1 MSDPDFHHEQEIN
14 LHTVMHKLNL
24 LQELVIDVKC
34 MLTFQL
40 EQGELIMASL
50 ADITAAVAAETTVE
64 ASVVALLTQLS
75 ADLQA
80 ALANNDPVAMQAVV
94 DSINANAAAMA
105 AAVAANTP
113 APPVVTPP
121 PATP

>member
-1 MSDPDFHHEQEIN
+1 
-14 LHTVMHKLNL
+14 
-24 LQELVIDVKC
+24 
-34 MLTFQL
+34 
-40 EQGELIMASL
+40 MASL
-50 ADITAAVAAETTVE
+50 ADITVAVAAETTVE

-121 PATP
+121 ATP

>member
-50 ADITAAVAAETTVE
+50 ADITVAVAAETTVE

-121 PATP
+121 ATP